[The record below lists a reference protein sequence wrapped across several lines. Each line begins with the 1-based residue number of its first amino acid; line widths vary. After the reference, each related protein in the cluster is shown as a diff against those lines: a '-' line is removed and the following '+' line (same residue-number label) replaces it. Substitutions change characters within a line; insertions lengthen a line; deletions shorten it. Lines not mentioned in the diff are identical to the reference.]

1 MSIPSTE
8 PDDKSFGRLLLEL
21 LVQLALTI
29 LPIVICAWLPLPLS
43 AALVALFA
51 LVVSLVAYLGRLALA
66 RRLSPQLSCA
76 MIGLGIGVGRAL
88 PGYWGIFA
96 GIVAVFCG
104 LAALA
109 AWERRLGIAEPAPA
123 PGANAW
129 GSDGPLLTPEGQPVH
144 SFNWSEIAMGGP
156 AFCDHL
162 LPDGVVLEGLGTS
175 LCFSSDGRYL
185 AAPIPSRGE
194 WGLVIF
200 DRQLRRLYQC
210 ANGQQFWELD
220 AFDGEVLRGRH
231 SPLVANQAREVRLDE
246 LLASAQSEDFV
257 ALGDLWLSPA
267 WAERLPVPRDFPAP
281 AGAHRLR
288 GLPYLP
294 ASLREL
300 DNPLAPLANP
310 ACELWLDDQ
319 PSGLLLADGEAVIW
333 RDDGRALVC
342 RARPTAELE
351 RGWSNDCWLWEEGA
365 SWRQLEEPWQ
375 ALDGEP
381 RLNLG
386 APLRIDGRQLW
397 RAAYLDFAG
406 TDRLGFGYG
415 LYSIHSDSETLAGLD
430 EQGRALAGEHRL
442 TQLSLGISL
451 DGAGRNGASLK
462 LQALANGVEPHLD
475 WLRDGADG
483 RQGAFACRIGDWRL
497 DGEWCLDHRVSDC
510 GRYLA
515 LVAFAE
521 APAVPHRLVVADIRE
536 RRLRVLEQPLLIA
549 RLHDFHEGVVSL
561 AHVLGRLPEGHESG
575 PLQRFT
581 EAAPDAQRAATFMAA
596 GGERLYYEV
605 ARVAVDPDALRLLP
619 AWRLAECPPV
629 ANAQGDFVLPAP
641 GGGDAAWLFGC
652 ESRFADSYLREQ
664 EPRLGGCLLTASGC
678 AIADLGPAMTWSADG
693 RYLALTRFG
702 EFHDPRAGS
711 YPLWHLLV
719 LDTHEHRLHRCADPI
734 GLMPRFEG
742 FDAEGLRM
750 RVHAYAYEVEGDDG
764 EPRCFSLDELLA
776 LRAEPLRHEGP
787 LWLSESER
795 ERIDLW
801 QHMDSTHLAPWRT
814 P

>member
-51 LVVSLVAYLGRLALA
+51 LVVGLAARLGRMTLA
-66 RRLSPQLSCA
+66 RRLNPQLSCA

-109 AWERRLGIAEPAPA
+109 AWERRLGIAEPK

-220 AFDGEVLRGRH
+220 AFDGEVLRGRY

-246 LLASAQSEDFV
+246 LLASAQGEDFV

-267 WAERLPVPRDFPAP
+267 WVERLPVTRDFPAP
-281 AGAHRLR
+281 AGVHRLR

-342 RARPTAELE
+342 RARPTTELE

-365 SWRQLEEPWQ
+365 GWRQLEEPWQ
-375 ALDGEP
+375 ALEGEP

-386 APLRIDGRQLW
+386 APLRLDEQQLW
-397 RAAYLDFAG
+397 RTAYLDYAA

-415 LYSIHSDSETLAGLD
+415 LYSIHSDSEILAGLD
-430 EQGRALAGEHRL
+430 ERGRALAGEHSL
-442 TQLSLGISL
+442 TRLSLGSPLQGGGRHGSSL
-451 DGAGRNGASLK
+451 R
-462 LQALANGVEPHLD
+462 LQDAINGVEPHLD

-483 RQGAFACRIGDWRL
+483 RQGAFACRIGDWQL
-497 DGEWCLDHRVSDC
+497 EGEWCLDHRISDC

-521 APAVPHRLVVADIRE
+521 APALPHRLVVADIRE
-536 RRLRVLEQPLLIA
+536 RRLLVLDPPLLIA
-549 RLHDFHEGVVSL
+549 RLHDFREGVVSL
-561 AHVLGRLPEGHESG
+561 AHILGRLPEGRESS

-581 EAAPDAQRAATFMAA
+581 VAAPVAGHAAAFVADHS
-596 GGERLYYEV
+596 ERFCYGV
-605 ARVAVDPDALRLLP
+605 ARVALAPDALQLLP
-619 AWRLAECPPV
+619 AWRLAERPPV
-629 ANAQGDFVLPAP
+629 SNAVGDFVLPAP
-641 GGGDAAWLFGC
+641 AGQDAAWLFGC
-652 ESRFADSYLREQ
+652 ESTYADNYLRPQ
-664 EPRLGGCLLTASGC
+664 EPRQGGCLLTASNC
-678 AIADLGPAMTWSADG
+678 AVANLGPAMIWSADG
-693 RYLALTRFG
+693 RYLALTTLNDCY
-702 EFHDPRAGS
+702 DPLAGADQ
-711 YPLWHLLV
+711 LWHLLL
-719 LDTHEHRLHRCADPI
+719 LDTHERTLRQPFNAI
-734 GLMPRFEG
+734 GKMPCFEG
-742 FDAEGLRM
+742 FDAHGLLL
-750 RVHAYAYEVEGDDG
+750 RVHAYDYEVEDDAG
-764 EPRCFSLDELLA
+764 ELQRFDLADLLA
-776 LRAEPLRHEGP
+776 LPPQALRHEGH
-787 LWLSESER
+787 LWLPDAEQER
-795 ERIDLW
+795 FGLW
-801 QHMDSTHLAPWRT
+801 LQQDTRHLAPWRT